1 MESIALNQMEN
12 LIEYWEVVLSIEF
25 DNFWDLLNKLNE
37 L

>member
-1 MESIALNQMEN
+1 MEN
-12 LIEYWEVVLSIEF
+12 LREYWEVVLSIEF